1 MNLNNPDYGLII
13 AAFNPESC
21 NRGNLSIE
29 GTRFWELGK
38 SRLAV
43 VPPTL
48 SRRGLL
54 AGDSSRDELTNTN
67 TIASSETMQTI

>member
-13 AAFNPESC
+13 AAFIPE
-21 NRGNLSIE
+21 NYVMVAKSIE
-29 GTRFWELGK
+29 RMRFWELGK